1 MSYLTRGYCSK
12 EHQHG
17 DWKAHKVE
25 CKRITKARKAAS
37 AKSGGYRC
45 RLLSAAPPPLLPAA
59 FPVGAVASSSPPPA
73 SPASFPLLVP
83 QCTPRHMHTQR
94 YMHTHTRYT

>member
-1 MSYLTRGYCSK
+1 MEGSSTLLCGLPSCSKEATSDCASCKTQGYCSK

-37 AKSGGYRC
+37 KKSGAAKEDDRFI
-45 RLLSAAPPPLLPAA
+45 SAQNCPNKH
-59 FPVGAVASSSPPPA
+59 SCCIKEW
-73 SPASFPLLVP
+73 LLVNG
-83 QCTPRHMHTQR
+83 C
-94 YMHTHTRYT
+94 